1 MTEDR
6 PAPPPPLPYPAYGQ
20 PQPARRPAWFWI
32 LVIGGCC
39 TAVIFVLLILAAVAI
54 PSMLRMRKNADESAA
69 TMTMRTIQ
77 SAEAAYNAS
86 YPANGYACSLATL
99 GGDPA
104 TGPPTAQAAQLIDAN
119 LATTG
124 QKSGYTFAIACGTKS
139 AVNGHDVYTSYQLT
153 AVPQIVGKTGDNGYC
168 SDENNFILFDPTGGT
183 NCPRTHR

>member
-1 MTEDR
+1 M
-6 PAPPPPLPYPAYGQ
+6 
-20 PQPARRPAWFWI
+20 
-32 LVIGGCC
+32 
-39 TAVIFVLLILAAVAI
+39 LILMALAI
-54 PSMLRMRKNADESAA
+54 PQMLRVKKNADESAA

-104 TGPPTAQAAQLIDAN
+104 SGPPTAQAAQLLDAN

-124 QKSGYTFAIACGTKS
+124 QKSGYTFAVTCGAKS
-139 AVNGHDVYTSYQLT
+139 TVNGQDVYTSYQLT

-183 NCPRTHR
+183 NCPRRLQ